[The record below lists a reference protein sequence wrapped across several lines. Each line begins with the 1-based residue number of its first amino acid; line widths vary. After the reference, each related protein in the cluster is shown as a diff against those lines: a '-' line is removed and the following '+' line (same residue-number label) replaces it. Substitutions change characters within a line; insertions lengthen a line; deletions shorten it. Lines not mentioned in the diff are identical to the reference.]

1 MTIEMTWL
9 GHACW
14 QIDTATH
21 TILVDPFLDSS
32 PVSPRKAAEIDAD
45 FVLVTH
51 GHVDHM
57 ADAAAVAAR
66 STATLIANYE
76 IAEWFAVKHK
86 VENRIGMNIGGA
98 VRLPFGVVKM
108 TPALHSSVLPDG
120 TYGGNPGGFLITI
133 GDKRIYIAGDTAL
146 FSDMQLIG
154 KVGIELAIL
163 PIGDLFT
170 MGPEDSIEAIRL
182 ISPRKVAPSH
192 YNTWPPIAQN
202 GDAWAERVRAETS
215 ASPIVLNPGGSFSI

>member
-76 IAEWFAVKHK
+76 IAEWFAAKHK